1 MFLKARGTSEPG
13 DFGVIVG
20 DPLVRAVTAS
30 IPTARGYAVQVSVL
44 SVSCPKVNRDCND
57 LQYPAD
63 MSQTCVAEKRNGSVT
78 IGANDIVDRLSK
90 QSAAC
95 PNQKFALVGYSQGA
109 SVARAASVRVDP
121 AIYSKIVALVMFG
134 DPGLKS
140 TQTIR
145 RSPAFPAALQSKLRE
160 NCASGDRV
168 RIPSTPDLY
177 TIAYNNIR

>member
-1 MFLKARGTSEPG
+1 VK
-13 DFGVIVG
+13 
-20 DPLVRAVTAS
+20 AVTAWV
-30 IPTARGYAVQVSVL
+30 PNTRGYAVQVNMPL
-44 SVSCPKVNRDCND
+44 VSCPKTCRNCNS

-63 MSQTCVAEKRNGSVT
+63 MSQTCVAENRNGSVT
-78 IGANDIVDRLSK
+78 IGANDIVDRLNK

-95 PNQKFALVGYSQGA
+95 PSQRFALVGYSQGA
-109 SVARAASVRVDP
+109 SVTRAASVRIDP
-121 AIYSKIVALVMFG
+121 AIYPKILALVMFG

-168 RIPSTPDLY
+168 STSSIPES
-177 TIAYNNIR
+177 NNTH